1 MLIDLQIHSNYSDG
15 YLTPT
20 ELVKFIAKQ
29 GVKVAAL
36 TDHNTVAGIDEFK
49 KACREQKIKP
59 IVGIE
64 LYAKSRNRR
73 FNVLWYNFDCQNPKL
88 HKMLRDS
95 QVRRRQHIRIILEKL
110 VRQGFRIDINCLLDK
125 HIHYVPINHIID
137 GVVSNKKNLQ
147 KIKKELG
154 LRSPR
159 EEEIISH
166 YFYNKKVG
174 VLHESYI
181 DIARILKL
189 KKEIGGQVILC
200 HPAKHGLIRRELW
213 EKLQRLGLDGVELFS
228 PHHSINA
235 MLFIQQLARELGFI
249 ETGGSDF
256 HRPEGGGQLL
266 QYSWQYFKIDSQ
278 LLRGVKKIIG

>member
-1 MLIDLQIHSNYSDG
+1 MLIDLQTHSNYSDG

-29 GVKVAAL
+29 GVRVAAL
-36 TDHNTVAGIDEFK
+36 TDHNTVGGIDEFK
-49 KACREQKIKP
+49 IACKEHKIKP
-59 IVGIE
+59 IVGME
-64 LYAKSRNRR
+64 LYAKLRNKR
-73 FNVLWYNFDCQNPKL
+73 FNMLWYNFDRKNPEL

-95 QVRRRQHIRIILEKL
+95 QVRRRQHIRTILERL
-110 VRQGFRIDINCLLDK
+110 VKQGFKIDINCLLDK
-125 HIHYVPINHIID
+125 HTHYVPINHIID
-137 GVVSNKKNLQ
+137 GIISNKNNLQ
-147 KIKKELG
+147 KIRKELG
-154 LRSPR
+154 LRAPR

-166 YFYNKKVG
+166 YFFNKKVG

-181 DIARILKL
+181 DIARILQL

-200 HPAKHGLIRRELW
+200 HPAKNGLIKRELW
-213 EKLQRLGLDGVELFS
+213 EKLQKIGLDGVELFS

-235 MLFIQQLARELGFI
+235 MLYIQQLARELSFI

-256 HRPEGGGQLL
+256 HKPEGGGQLL
-266 QYSWQYFKIDSQ
+266 QYSWQYYKIDSR

>member
-49 KACREQKIKP
+49 KACLSQKIKP

-64 LYAKSRNRR
+64 LYTRLRNRK
-73 FNVLWYNFDCQNPKL
+73 FNVLWYNFDRKSPKL

-95 QVRRRQHIRIILEKL
+95 QVRRRQHIRTILERL
-110 VRQGFRIDINCLLDK
+110 VEQGFKIDINSLLDK
-125 HIHYVPINHIID
+125 HIHYVPINHVID
-137 GVVSNKKNLQ
+137 GIISNKDNLQ
-147 KIKKELG
+147 RIRKEMG

-159 EEEIISH
+159 EEQIIAH
-166 YFYNKKVG
+166 YFYNQQVG
-174 VLHESYI
+174 ILHESYI
-181 DIARILKL
+181 DINRILQL

-200 HPAKHGLIRRELW
+200 HPAKYGLIRRDLW
-213 EKLQRLGLDGVELFS
+213 EKLRKMGMDGAELFS

-235 MLFIQQLARELGFI
+235 ALYIQQLARELDFI

-256 HRPEGGGQLL
+256 HKPEGGGQLL
-266 QYSWQYFKIDSQ
+266 QYSWQYYQIDSQ
-278 LLRGVKKIIG
+278 LLRGIKKIIG